1 MRRPSPA
8 RLNEMRTKPRIRPAN
23 SRSDRRQRVPPALTR
38 GSERVAAISI
48 LDELTSD
55 LGLVLWRSARNVLLW
70 AETPHSSRGELF
82 AGEAGSGRIHL
93 LALVN
98 AEPELRA
105 PLLVIADLLARPGTA
120 DLLRVVNACRRIAL
134 WAEQRGALATALEF
148 TQAAALSSPDSASL
162 AFAVGRLAR
171 RLADYDR
178 AESWYTRA
186 VVQAREH
193 QDWRSYASALAG
205 IGNLH
210 VQRGNYPAAKRT
222 HLRCLHAATRH
233 GVRELVAAAYHNLFD
248 VEVEMQAGMEA
259 EVLAAQAL
267 AAYDPHNPAVRFLA
281 HDLAHHWNLRGDY
294 AGALKISRALEPLV
308 VALAIAPL
316 VQGQIARAAGG
327 LGDWDTY
334 ITAIARVDE
343 LLSDPSVPEET
354 AARTLLGV
362 AHGAFNIGDARA
374 AAGYAEEAMS
384 IARKRSEG
392 RVALEAEAL
401 MEAAQKAAALPKRTS
416 IETGRSAPPLA
427 DDFVRVLSGREREL
441 AGV

>member
-1 MRRPSPA
+1 
-8 RLNEMRTKPRIRPAN
+8 MRTRQRSRPAP

-48 LDELTSD
+48 LDEIPGD

-70 AETPHSSRGELF
+70 AETPPSSRGELF
-82 AGEAGSGRIHL
+82 TGEAGAGRVQL
-93 LALVN
+93 LAHVN

-105 PLLVIADLLARPGTA
+105 PLLVIANLLARPATVG
-120 DLLRVVNACRRIAL
+120 LLRLVNACRRIAL

-148 TQAAALSSPDSASL
+148 LQAASLASPDSASL
-162 AFAVGRLAR
+162 AFGVGRLAR

-186 VVQAREH
+186 VVQAREN

-210 VQRGNYPAAKRT
+210 LQRGNYPAAKRV

-233 GVRELVAAAYHNLFD
+233 RVQELVAAAYHNLFD
-248 VEVEMQAGMEA
+248 VEVETHAGAEA
-259 EVLAAQAL
+259 EILAEQAL
-267 AAYDPHNPAVRFLA
+267 AAYEPHNPALRFLA
-281 HDLAHHWNLRGDY
+281 YDLAFHWNLRGSF
-294 AGALKISRALEPLV
+294 AGALKIARALEPV
-308 VALAIAPL
+308 VEDLPIAPL
-316 VQGQIARAAGG
+316 VQGLIARAAGG
-327 LGDWDTY
+327 LGDWNAY
-334 ITAIARVDE
+334 AVAVSRVDD
-343 LLSDPSVPEET
+343 LLSDPAVPEET

-362 AHGAFNIGDARA
+362 AHGAFNIGDTRSAAR
-374 AAGYAEEAMS
+374 YAEEAMS

-401 MEAAQKAAALPKRTS
+401 MEAAGRASAKPGPEKAEVAVAPRLADQFVHVL
-416 IETGRSAPPLA
+416 SAPRA
-427 DDFVRVLSGREREL
+427 RVA